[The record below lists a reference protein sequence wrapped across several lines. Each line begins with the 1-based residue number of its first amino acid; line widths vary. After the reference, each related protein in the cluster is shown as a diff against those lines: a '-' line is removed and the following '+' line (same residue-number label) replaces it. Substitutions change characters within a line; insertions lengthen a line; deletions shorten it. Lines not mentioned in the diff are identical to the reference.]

1 MKKILAVFLA
11 LLIIVFQTPLTTN
24 ALELSAESAI
34 VVDLNSSIIVYEKN
48 AHQKRGMA
56 STTKIMTALVVL
68 ENCPLDK
75 VVCVPVEAVGI
86 EGSSIYGADFSSEML
101 AVAKQKIAN
110 LQLSE
115 RISLTECNAEDIPL
129 EDEAVDAATVAF
141 GVRNFENQG
150 KALTEMA
157 RTIRKGGHLIV
168 LEFSNPSCAFVR
180 WCYRLYSHYI
190 LPAIGRL
197 VSKHSTAYTYLPE
210 SIDQFAS
217 PKAFSA
223 LLKEVGF
230 ENIECR
236 SQSMGIAHIYV
247 AQKA

>member
-1 MKKILAVFLA
+1 MK
-11 LLIIVFQTPLTTN
+11 
-24 ALELSAESAI
+24 
-34 VVDLNSSIIVYEKN
+34 DSSKGEMV
-48 AHQKRGMA
+48 RGMFNDIA
-56 STTKIMTALVVL
+56 PTYDKLNHILSFDIDKLWRKRVVRIVRKLGAKRIMDMATGTGDLAIALA
-68 ENCPLDK
+68 K
-75 VVCVPVEAVGI
+75 GI
-86 EGSSIYGADFSSEML
+86 EGSSIYSADFSSEML
-101 AVAKQKIAN
+101 AVAKQKIAQ

-115 RISLTECNAEDIPL
+115 RISLTECNAENIPL
-129 EDEAVDAATVAF
+129 NDEAVDAATVAF
-141 GVRNFENQG
+141 GVRNFENQA

-180 WCYRLYSHYI
+180 WCYRLYSHHI
-190 LPAIGRL
+190 LPAIGRM

-230 ENIECR
+230 ENIECH